1 MGMISK
7 KEFTDK
13 VEKLVLMGSD
23 VLSAII
29 KICEDNNLEP
39 EASKRLIS
47 TPLKEKLA
55 DEAKGL
61 NLINRGE
68 NSVGTITKFF
78 TQ

>member
-1 MGMISK
+1 MISK
-7 KEFTDK
+7 KEFTDA
-13 VEKLVLMGSD
+13 VEKLVIRGSD

-29 KICEDNNLEP
+29 KVCEDNNLEP

-47 TPLKEKLA
+47 APLKEKLQA
-55 DEAKGL
+55 EAKGL

-78 TQ
+78 SV

>member
-1 MGMISK
+1 MISK
-7 KEFTDK
+7 KEFTDA
-13 VEKLVLMGSD
+13 VEKLVIRGSD

-29 KICEDNNLEP
+29 KVIEDNNLEP

-47 TPLKEKLA
+47 APLKEKLQA
-55 DEAKGL
+55 EAKGL

-78 TQ
+78 SV